1 MFIRGFNLAF
11 NILNQAINISKK
23 IYYFLQFLFQNKEVK
38 YYFITK
44 NNQRNYKMFRKSK
57 IVSLIYAGIFL
68 SACGGTDSTIPKETV
83 VEGVSIVNDVN
94 TTIQETPTIINDTNT
109 SADTNQTIS
118 PIINEEQ
125 NSSIENNQ
133 TIQENNI
140 SIETNS
146 STTENPNN
154 TNTDTNQTILPIT
167 PIIVPTPINQEQNN
181 TGIETN
187 TTTIT
192 PIETNTTVITPVD
205 TNHTLDNNLSTE
217 TNTTTVTPIETNTTT
232 ETNASIETNTT
243 IMIDGNRISFIIMED
258 AFDLTN
264 AVLTITQDNLADFS
278 ATFPP
283 NIQLE
288 HLRKGTIITVSTEDT
303 NDSYAPFGDNGD
315 WNITIGV
322 NDMINQEGEFIIDSN
337 TPQISIKP
345 NKGQIIGS
353 DALLTN
359 QNLQTIRAN
368 RDLKEVGGIALSNIP
383 SFVGLKDSESLLYIE
398 KDNTLWVSDDN
409 AHKVYVMDFTTHE
422 VLKIYDQQML
432 EASSGLKNISDLE
445 SAVYDASNDTV
456 YIFSGS
462 ASSTPAIFKLT
473 RDENGTFTLDNNDG
487 LLDFRKLNHE
497 LQAAQFIDGEFIVS
511 YQNDLFLYDFQ
522 SDTLSDV
529 LFSTTGAQ
537 GHIYGMGY
545 EKDGMLWLVT
555 SKNHLIKVDW
565 YNSTVLEDY
574 NMADNNSSVTYNGVY
589 DTRGL
594 EIINDQIYILEGIN
608 NGVSTKG
615 EVTAPYGNALKNAI
629 HIYQIP

>member
-68 SACGGTDSTIPKETV
+68 SACGGTDSTIPKKTV
-83 VEGVSIVNDVN
+83 VEGISIVNDVN

-133 TIQENNI
+133 TI
-140 SIETNS
+140 
-146 STTENPNN
+146 
-154 TNTDTNQTILPIT
+154 LPIT
-167 PIIVPTPINQEQNN
+167 PIIVPTPINQEQNS

-187 TTTIT
+187 TTTVT

-217 TNTTTVTPIETNTTT
+217 TNTTT

-243 IMIDGNRISFIIMED
+243 IMIDSNKISFIIMED

-288 HLRKGTIITVSTEDT
+288 HLRKGTIITISTEDT

-315 WNITIGV
+315 WNIIIGV

-462 ASSTPAIFKLT
+462 ASSTPAIFRLT

-487 LLDFRKLNHE
+487 LRDFRKLNHE

-529 LFSTTGAQ
+529 LFSTTRDQ

-555 SKNHLIKVDW
+555 SKNHLIKVNW

-574 NMADNNSSVTYNGVY
+574 NMADNDSSVTYNGVY

-608 NGVSTKG
+608 SGISTKG
-615 EVTAPYGNALKNAI
+615 EVTAPYRNALKNAI